1 MANKIKLELTWNE
14 KVNQTKQDLHAAM
27 QAGPRIMLETVM
39 NHEDKNYFFDM
50 IAIVREKLAHRQA
63 GSFIRKYFTK
73 ARLEDIKN
81 KIALSD
87 AKDLEWAS
95 WQPFFLFLKDASDVE
110 IDALDSDL
118 RIVLD
123 KASASEDQLCQFLKD
138 ETENDN
144 PWRGGLFEVFAKAAL
159 LKSSA
164 FTVEAFDWKLP
175 NSRNIDATVRIGQR
189 VVGVEITSRGD
200 SAAAK
205 GRWEKHCADVLTK
218 DSDQAFCEFQDA
230 YAPGRWLYGTVF
242 NKIAPGFNSTKSQ
255 FLPDTPNLLL
265 IKLSPVVSD
274 LRAESPSIGWALEEL
289 FASQP
294 SGNTSPLS
302 LKEYLR
308 HNLPEQDE
316 VVNELLAAPSQLG
329 GIILFDDRS
338 RLRVARI
345 NGNAHESC
353 RLYRAELAAF
363 EETLTRLPAYCG

>member
-1 MANKIKLELTWNE
+1 MNKTKFELTWNE

-27 QAGPRIMLETVM
+27 QAGPRILLETVT

-63 GSFIRKYFTK
+63 GSFIGTYFTK
-73 ARLEDIKN
+73 ARLEDIKK

-87 AKDLEWAS
+87 TKDLEWAS
-95 WQPFFLFLKDASDVE
+95 WQPFFLFLKDASEVE

-123 KASASEDQLCQFLKD
+123 KAPASEDQLCQFLKD

-164 FTVEAFDWKLP
+164 FTVEAFDWNLP
-175 NSRNIDATVRIGQR
+175 NSRNIDATVRIGQC

-218 DSDQAFCEFQDA
+218 DSDQAFCESQDA

-242 NKIAPGFNSTKSQ
+242 NKIAPGFDSTKSQ
-255 FLPDTPNLLL
+255 LLPEAPNLLL
-265 IKLSPVVSD
+265 IRLSSVISD
-274 LRAESPSIGWALEEL
+274 LRPESPSIGWALDEL
-289 FASQP
+289 FAGRS
-294 SGNTSPLS
+294 STDTSPIS
-302 LKEYLR
+302 LREYLTR
-308 HNLPEQDE
+308 NLSGQEGI
-316 VVNELLAAPSQLG
+316 VNELLAAPSQVS
-329 GIILFDDRS
+329 GIFLFDHRC
-338 RLRVARI
+338 RLKVIRI
-345 NGNAHESC
+345 NSNAREKC
-353 RLYRAELAAF
+353 RLSHEELAIF
-363 EETLTRLPAYCG
+363 EKALVCSPDYCG